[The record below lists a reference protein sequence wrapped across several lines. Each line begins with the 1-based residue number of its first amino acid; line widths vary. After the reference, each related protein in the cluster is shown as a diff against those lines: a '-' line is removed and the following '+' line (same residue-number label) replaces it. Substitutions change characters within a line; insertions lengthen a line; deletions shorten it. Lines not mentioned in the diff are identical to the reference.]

1 MDEILMHEILNIVT
15 SLSTLVS
22 IVALA
27 ILWVIAMYEVVKRK
41 DLKKS
46 RLLWIALLL
55 LPILIAMHIG
65 LIMQTFLFV
74 WEWVFGVASF
84 VTIALIMY
92 FFTEKRKKQGYIAGL
107 FFFIIIASFIVFLVS
122 NMFFLNLGPAI
133 R

>member
-22 IVALA
+22 IVALV

-65 LIMQTFLFV
+65 LTMQTFLFV

-84 VTIALIMY
+84 VTIPLIMY
-92 FFTEKRKKQGYIAGL
+92 FFTEKRKKKGYIAGL

>member
-1 MDEILMHEILNIVT
+1 MDEILNIVT

-22 IVALA
+22 IVALV

-65 LIMQTFLFV
+65 LTMQTFLFV
-74 WEWVFGVASF
+74 WSEWVFGVAS

-122 NMFFLNLGPAI
+122 DMFFSNLGPA
-133 R
+133 RR